1 MRIALLGDIH
11 ANLPA
16 LQAVLEHA
24 QYHDIGAIWNVGD
37 LVGYGPFPNEVIQVL
52 RSTDAVSICG
62 NYDLKVIAFPEKK
75 DKWRKS
81 KRAEKYTA
89 FKWAYE
95 TLTSSNRRYLAKL
108 PEEVRIKVTGR
119 RILLTHGSPASMDE
133 HLTLATPV
141 ERLQELG
148 RLAHADLVI
157 CGHSHQAFT
166 RLVGDTLFI
175 NTGSVG
181 RPGDGDPRAAY
192 AILDINRKRVEVE
205 HYRVEY
211 DIPAVVAE
219 VGRAGLPEA
228 FAEMFIRGYDLD
240 VILGAPPEEPGE
252 FE

>member
-1 MRIALLGDIH
+1 MKIALLGDIH

-24 QYHDIGAIWNVGD
+24 ALHDIGAIWNVGD
-37 LVGYGPFPNEVIQVL
+37 LVGYGPYPNEVIQVL

-62 NYDLKVIAFPEKK
+62 NYDLKVIAFPAKK

-81 KRAEKYTA
+81 KRAEKYIA

-95 TLTSSNRRYLAKL
+95 NLTGTNRRYLSKL
-108 PEEVRIKVTGR
+108 PEEVRLKAAGR

-133 HLTLATPV
+133 HLTPDTPL
-141 ERLQELG
+141 ERLLDLG
-148 RLAHADLVI
+148 RLAHAEMVI

-166 RLVGDTLFI
+166 RQAGDTWFI

-192 AILDINRKRVEVE
+192 AIMDLNRKSFKVE

-211 DIPAVVAE
+211 DITAIASEIRRV
-219 VGRAGLPEA
+219 GLPES

-240 VILGAPPEEPGE
+240 VVLGAPSEEPGE